1 MLRAALPEPFMR
13 REHHPYWYQ
22 RLLAR
27 GQQRIAEHFVVPQL
41 ESVGVEPRFAG
52 MRYMRFLGP
61 NIHVGD
67 HFHAF
72 ATPEQ
77 PLSLAVNPYDG
88 GVGGGEI
95 VIGNYCILSCG
106 VRIRSA
112 ISIHIG
118 DNTMLAERCLIT
130 DADWHDAYH
139 RIYPGKKGPVRIGRN
154 VWLGDSVTVCKGV
167 TIGDNSIVGAASVV
181 TRDIPPN
188 SIAAGNPARVVSEL
202 DPALPS
208 SRREHLFVGGTPYD
222 QFKQDYDRARL
233 SDNTLVGWLRSTLW
247 PTKGD

>member
-1 MLRAALPEPFMR
+1 MPACSAPRGR
-13 REHHPYWYQ
+13 VRKDHHPFWFQ
-22 RLLAR
+22 KLLAR
-27 GQQRIAEHFVVPQL
+27 GQQKVAEHLVVPQL
-41 ESVGVEPRFAG
+41 ESVGVEPRFSG
-52 MRYMRFLGP
+52 IRYMRFQGP
-61 NIHVGD
+61 RIHVGD

-72 ATPEQ
+72 ATVEQ

-112 ISIHIG
+112 VSIHIG

-139 RIYPGKKGPVRIGRN
+139 RIYPGKMAPVRIGKN

-167 TIGDNSIVGAASVV
+167 SIGDNSIVGAASVV
-181 TRDIPPN
+181 TRDIPAN

-202 DPALPS
+202 DPSLPT
-208 SRREHLFVGGTPYD
+208 SRREHLFVGGMPYD
-222 QFKQDYDRARL
+222 QFKLDYDRARL
-233 SDNTLVGWLRSTLW
+233 EGNTLLGWLRRSVW
-247 PTKGD
+247 PSKDD